1 MRGAGST
8 RKRSSKFSQ
17 DDESEYSIESMTGG
31 GAAGRKSA
39 SYALSTGLDSDTG
52 GYSCGFEKLLRFD
65 VQIAGAIVEFQ
76 CGRKKCEELMVK
88 F

>member
-1 MRGAGST
+1 MSRRSTSKRKTTRRASSRSRSPGRNVRGAGST

-52 GYSCGFEKLLRFD
+52 G
-65 VQIAGAIVEFQ
+65 
-76 CGRKKCEELMVK
+76 
-88 F
+88 